1 MFFKNKFGDRN
12 LHKFFSVLNLTIF
25 YIKPLTSN
33 NTTFFS
39 TLSLVGYSEKDIQDI
54 QNIRKKTQYQEIGG
68 LFTLKN
74 TFLQKLD
81 V

>member
-1 MFFKNKFGDRN
+1 MFFKNKFRDRN

-54 QNIRKKTQYQEIGG
+54 QDIRKKTQYQEIGG